1 MCSIQIKRRD
11 FSFDLKNYTEDEY
24 NILLNMDCRYI
35 ILGKEID
42 DETNRKLQG
51 YIYFDCPK
59 TFQSVKKLIP
69 RVETNELQK
78 TPKLNYQ
85 FCSKQNQFE
94 ERGELPNNRGEK
106 KDNSML
112 GKVIYRPKN
121 TNDSFASHEKAKFW
135 SSINQLKPEEVFLN
149 SHKSYWFDCQECN
162 HSYESILNNINMNNS
177 GCPYCYNRK
186 LCGKEECKSCF
197 EKSFASHE
205 KSKFWSNK
213 NILNPNQVFKG
224 SPKKYYFICDK
235 CNHELFIGLK
245 QISSQGHWCSYCS
258 HQKLC
263 DDNNCE
269 YCFNNSFASIERS
282 KYLHDNNIKPRT
294 LFKSTN
300 KTFDFNCDLCN
311 TEFKCQLSDVTKGVW
326 CPFCVNKTEKI
337 LFNKLN
343 EKYISLK
350 SQYKVDWCKNINYLP
365 FDFVIEDKKIIIE
378 LDGKQ
383 HFEQI
388 KNWVSP
394 EKTRMNDLYKMKCA
408 NDNRF
413 SIIRILQK
421 DVYKNKYD
429 WLNEL
434 ISNIEKITKEDR
446 VQNIY
451 MCKNN
456 EYKDF
461 D

>member
-11 FSFDLKNYTEDEY
+11 FSFHLKNYTQEEY
-24 NILLNMDCRYI
+24 DILLNIDCRYI
-35 ILGKEID
+35 VLGKEID
-42 DETNRKLQG
+42 DEKNRKLQG
-51 YIYFDCPK
+51 YIYFQCPK
-59 TFQSVKKLIP
+59 TFQSVKKVIP
-69 RVETNELQK
+69 RVETNDLQK

-94 ERGELPNNRGEK
+94 ERGKLPNNRGEK

-112 GKVIYRPKN
+112 GKVVYRPKN

-135 SSINQLKPEEVFLN
+135 SSINELKPEEVFLN
-149 SHKSYWFDCQECN
+149 SHKSYWFDCQQCN
-162 HSYESILNNINMNNS
+162 HSYESILNNINSNNS

-186 LCGKEECKSCF
+186 ICVKEECKSCF

-205 KSKFWSNK
+205 KSCFWSNK

-224 SPKKYYFICDK
+224 SPKKYYFNCDK
-235 CNHELFIGLK
+235 CKHELFISLK
-245 QISSQGHWCSYCS
+245 QISCQGHWCSYCS

-263 DDNNCE
+263 ENNNCE
-269 YCFNNSFASIERS
+269 FCFNNSFASIERS
-282 KYLHDNNIKPRT
+282 KYLDNNNIKPRT

-300 KTFDFNCDLCN
+300 KIFDFNCDLCN
-311 TEFKCQLSDVTKGVW
+311 IVFKCQLSDVTKGVW

-343 EKYISLK
+343 EKYIFLK

-365 FDFVIEDKKIIIE
+365 FDFVIEERKIIIE

-383 HFEQI
+383 HFDQI

-394 EKTRMNDLYKMKCA
+394 EKTRINDLYKMKCA
-408 NDNRF
+408 NDNGF

>member
-1 MCSIQIKRRD
+1 
-11 FSFDLKNYTEDEY
+11 
-24 NILLNMDCRYI
+24 
-35 ILGKEID
+35 
-42 DETNRKLQG
+42 
-51 YIYFDCPK
+51 
-59 TFQSVKKLIP
+59 
-69 RVETNELQK
+69 
-78 TPKLNYQ
+78 
-85 FCSKQNQFE
+85 
-94 ERGELPNNRGEK
+94 
-106 KDNSML
+106 ML

-121 TNDSFASHEKAKFW
+121 TNESFASHEKAKFW

-186 LCGKEECKSCF
+186 LCESCDICKI
-197 EKSFASHE
+197 KSFASHE

-213 NILNPNQVFKG
+213 NILNPNEVFKG
-224 SPKKYYFICDK
+224 SEKKYYFNCDN
-235 CNHELFIGLK
+235 CNHELFISLK
-245 QISSQGHWCSYCS
+245 QITCQGHWCSYCT

-263 DDNNCE
+263 ENNNCE
-269 YCFNNSFASIERS
+269 FCFNNSFASIERS
-282 KYLHDNNIKPRT
+282 KYLHDNSIKPRS

-311 TEFKCQLSDVTKGVW
+311 IVFKCQLSDVTKGVW
-326 CPFCVNKTEKI
+326 CPFCVNKTEKF
-337 LFNKLN
+337 LYDKLN

-350 SQYKVDWCKNINYLP
+350 PQYKVHWCKNINYLP
-365 FDFVIEDKKIIIE
+365 FDFVIEERKIIIE

-408 NDNRF
+408 NDNGF

-434 ISNIEKITKEDR
+434 ISNIEKIIKEDR